1 MIKEESE
8 SSPFYWLT
16 KCEGTSEQ
24 IADLLDAEIHKPGK
38 ISDMF
43 RKRSVAPQ
51 DPKLAD
57 ALQNVHSKLQEALEI
72 LTAAVS
78 GREH

>member
-1 MIKEESE
+1 MIKEDSE

-16 KCEGTSEQ
+16 KCEGISEQ

-43 RKRSVAPQ
+43 RKRTIAPQ

-57 ALQNVHSKLQEALEI
+57 ELQHVHSKLQEALEI

-78 GREH
+78 SREH

>member
-1 MIKEESE
+1 MIKKDSE

-16 KCEGTSEQ
+16 KCEGISEQ

-72 LTAAVS
+72 LTASVS
-78 GREH
+78 GWEH